1 MTPRGANAQSR
12 VRADRFARMS
22 KGKDTE
28 KRPAPTGRSAS
39 QPSSASPP
47 DGKTDFGELPMSN
60 SAFERLRS
68 AESASEYARANRPYA
83 PLPEG
88 ESAPTMAQLWAYAQ
102 RRYARFQG
110 YAWGGVVIVG
120 AVAWGA
126 SRVMGAGEVRKKAHA
141 KTRA

>member
-1 MTPRGANAQSR
+1 M
-12 VRADRFARMS
+12 
-22 KGKDTE
+22 
-28 KRPAPTGRSAS
+28 RPTLPDQCAS
-39 QPSSASPP
+39 EPSSASSP

-60 SAFERLRS
+60 KAFSSLRS

-88 ESAPTMAQLWAYAQ
+88 ESAPTMAQLWAYAH

-126 SRVMGAGEVRKKAHA
+126 SRVMGAGEGRKKAHA

>member
-1 MTPRGANAQSR
+1 
-12 VRADRFARMS
+12 
-22 KGKDTE
+22 
-28 KRPAPTGRSAS
+28 
-39 QPSSASPP
+39 
-47 DGKTDFGELPMSN
+47 MSN
-60 SAFERLRS
+60 KAFSSLRS

-88 ESAPTMAQLWAYAQ
+88 ESAPTMAQLWAYAH

-126 SRVMGAGEVRKKAHA
+126 SRVMGAEPPRLSAVLVLAYLVYLQVDVFLLHGSLAEAAVAPSGGGPGPPPV
-141 KTRA
+141 

>member
-1 MTPRGANAQSR
+1 
-12 VRADRFARMS
+12 
-22 KGKDTE
+22 
-28 KRPAPTGRSAS
+28 
-39 QPSSASPP
+39 
-47 DGKTDFGELPMSN
+47 MSN
-60 SAFERLRS
+60 KAFSSLRS

-88 ESAPTMAQLWAYAQ
+88 ESAPTLARLRAYAH
-102 RRYARFQG
+102 RRYARVQG

-126 SRVMGAGEVRKKAHA
+126 SRVMGAGEGRKKANA